1 MEHIF
6 TNYAKIDD
14 TLILKNR
21 KELEEV
27 PNLLLPL
34 DVYLKKQEDFQKLK
48 ADGEVPISETDIIL
62 QLQTH
67 VGSTG
72 MINTKYATWKNKS
85 LTDRGW
91 KVS

>member
-1 MEHIF
+1 M
-6 TNYAKIDD
+6 
-14 TLILKNR
+14 
-21 KELEEV
+21 
-27 PNLLLPL
+27 LPL

-91 KVS
+91 KDGKNYFRAALKDVSNITKLTTSKS